1 MNDLE
6 QNKKKYG
13 NKTLKEKKNVDY
25 SAHLLNHRYNMGYLL
40 KSPRNTEWVNFM
52 IKENEKRETW
62 IGNLNVTKLM
72 LILHRVFQ
80 IACLVFLFLNN
91 YYIRKKND
99 KVELELNYDVITFKF
114 DRSNVDIRIPIAV
127 IEIKCVRK
135 SKQVSNTA

>member
-6 QNKKKYG
+6 QNKKSMEIK
-13 NKTLKEKKNVDY
+13 LWKKKKMLDY

-72 LILHRVFQ
+72 LILHRVF
-80 IACLVFLFLNN
+80 LNN
-91 YYIRKKND
+91 YYIRKK
-99 KVELELNYDVITFKF
+99 KMTRS
-114 DRSNVDIRIPIAV
+114 RSNWIM
-127 IEIKCVRK
+127 
-135 SKQVSNTA
+135 TL